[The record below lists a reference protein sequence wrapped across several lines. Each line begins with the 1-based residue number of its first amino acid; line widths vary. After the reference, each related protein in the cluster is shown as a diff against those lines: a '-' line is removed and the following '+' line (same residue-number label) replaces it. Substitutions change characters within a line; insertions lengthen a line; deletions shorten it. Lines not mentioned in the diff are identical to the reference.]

1 MKEYIFKQYL
11 DNVLEHMEISKKD
24 FFENKSSREVTAR
37 RILYYM
43 CSKRGIGDYDIE
55 SYITR
60 QGYKISRTAIAKG
73 RKIANETLEKDS
85 DYKYIVKKLQDIEL

>member
-1 MKEYIFKQYL
+1 M
-11 DNVLEHMEISKKD
+11 VCWVCLEH
-24 FFENKSSREVTAR
+24 
-37 RILYYM
+37 
-43 CSKRGIGDYDIE
+43 YDIE
-55 SYITR
+55 SYISR